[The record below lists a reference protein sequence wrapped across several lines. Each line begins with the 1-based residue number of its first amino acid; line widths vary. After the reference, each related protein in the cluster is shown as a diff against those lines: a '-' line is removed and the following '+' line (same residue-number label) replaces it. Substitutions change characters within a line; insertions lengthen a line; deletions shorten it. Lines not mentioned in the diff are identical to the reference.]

1 MTEAS
6 GLEEDIFLWA
16 GIETEVVG
24 KQSKEIQELREQY
37 DMQQSSVTKLQNQL
51 DDFVKH
57 QHQREEQML
66 EQFRQL
72 LNTKKLK
79 IRGMLFPGFL
89 VCQTD

>member
-6 GLEEDIFLWA
+6 DLEEDIFLWA
-16 GIETEVVG
+16 GIEAEVVV

-37 DMQQSSVTKLQNQL
+37 DTQQSSVTKLQNQL
-51 DDFVKH
+51 DDFIKH

-79 IRGMLFPGFL
+79 IRGMLSPGFF